1 MFTIWI
7 YHLRV
12 IITNKKYE
20 LNFFSSSEQ
29 EKHKI
34 LGESKSFY
42 SQGTTISCLSKNK
55 FYFGKNELNW
65 NGMISAESE
74 IDEMTT
80 VWKEKKSLNP
90 QN

>member
-1 MFTIWI
+1 MFRIWI
-7 YHLRV
+7 YPLWV

-20 LNFFSSSEQ
+20 LNFFHHQ
-29 EKHKI
+29 
-34 LGESKSFY
+34 SKKNTKSWGK
-42 SQGTTISCLSKNK
+42 SQGTTISCLSKKK
-55 FYFGKNELNW
+55 FYFGKNGLNW
-65 NGMISAESE
+65 NMMISAESE